1 MSREGRVSRN
11 RVSVLNWMWT
21 VVLACIPGVNIIAL
35 FLLAFLSKKQ
45 PKRTFAI
52 AALIL
57 MLIVAILVFVAFL
70 AFPAQLLSFGE
81 WLRGLTPLQGTGTPL
96 EL

>member
-1 MSREGRVSRN
+1 MSREGRSSRN

-21 VVLACIPGVNIIAL
+21 IVLACIPGVNIIAL

-45 PKRTFAI
+45 PKRTFAA
-52 AALIL
+52 AALVL
-57 MLIVAILVFVAFL
+57 MLIVAILIFVAFL
-70 AFPAQLLSFGE
+70 VFPAELLAFGE
-81 WLRGLTPLQGTGTPL
+81 WLRDLTPLQGSRVPL

>member
-1 MSREGRVSRN
+1 M
-11 RVSVLNWMWT
+11 
-21 VVLACIPGVNIIAL
+21 NIIAL